1 MLTPVL
7 TYYKDRQD
15 KYDTAIANNV
25 ATVKSCIPLGEDI
38 KDSIDKLLRN
48 LCYKLFSL
56 SPAGGFEN
64 GGNYTIADLCENIKG
79 IFRTNMVKYA
89 HNMVE
94 GNIEPLLTDA
104 FSYELLVMLNRNVVD
119 IYACMLYY
127 HGLLNNDSDLCAV
140 AKQFLYNPTGR
151 PTLDWEAMYLALTK

>member
-1 MLTPVL
+1 MRTPVL

-56 SPAGGFEN
+56 SSAGGFEN

-89 HNMVE
+89 HDMVE
-94 GNIEPLLTDA
+94 GNIEPLLSDA

-119 IYACMLYY
+119 IYACLLYY

-140 AKQFLYNPTGR
+140 AKQFLYNPTDR